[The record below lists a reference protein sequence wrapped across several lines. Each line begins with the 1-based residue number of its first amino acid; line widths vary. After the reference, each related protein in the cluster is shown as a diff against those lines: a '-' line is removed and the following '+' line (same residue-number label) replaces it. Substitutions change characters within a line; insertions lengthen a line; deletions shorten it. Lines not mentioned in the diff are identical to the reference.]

1 MINNNGYLE
10 LIDFGTAK
18 KIKDFTCTIIGTAY
32 YISPEILIGKGY
44 SYSCDY
50 WSVGIITFEIYYN
63 YYPFGN
69 EANDPMEVYR
79 EVLKK
84 DLTLPYNGE
93 SSVNSFIK
101 AVLNKK
107 VSKRLSSLEAAKKHL
122 FFKGFNWNDL
132 IDLHMKPPYIPKTAE
147 LKNFNEYPIKYTEYL
162 QKERKKSHKDS
173 KGTIVSQYEDNENN
187 YDKNWADEF

>member
-1 MINNNGYLE
+1 MINTQGYLQ

-18 KIKDFTCTIIGTAY
+18 RIKDFTCTIIGTAY
-32 YISPEILIGKGY
+32 YISPEILTGKGY

-84 DLTLPYNGE
+84 DLSLPYNGDP
-93 SSVNSFIK
+93 SVNSFIK

-107 VSKRLSSLEAAKKHL
+107 VSKRLSSLEAAKKHP
-122 FFKGFNWNDL
+122 FFKDYNWNDL
-132 IDLHMKPPYIPKTAE
+132 IDLQIKPPYVPESLDIKS
-147 LKNFNEYPIKYTEYL
+147 FFEYPTKYVDYL
-162 QKERKKSHKDS
+162 KKEKKKQRNSVS
-173 KGTIVSQYEDNENN
+173 SQYDDDDNNFS
-187 YDKNWADEF
+187 KNWADEF